1 MLGIDID
8 FLDWATFLYACLS
21 SQQFLSQYVHT
32 RRWIP
37 RLDGENIPN
46 ICTDLMDP
54 GSTRHANVPCPF
66 RECLRSSLRSRSESP
81 DVYFA
86 ELGPACLLLLFT
98 LRSSYGARRTMH
110 ASRFATG
117 STNAHCGCGTAFF
130 IYPFYSATIANC
142 KHSTRANPRMSS
154 AAQIWNS
161 ACLSRIRSL
170 VECAHYLQHCFVNR
184 SMTNRYR

>member
-1 MLGIDID
+1 MHRPNGP
-8 FLDWATFLYACLS
+8 W
-21 SQQFLSQYVHT
+21 VHT
-32 RRWIP
+32 SCQCTVPFP
-37 RLDGENIPN
+37 RMFAIQPAIQVRVSRCLFRGVGTGMPAIIIYVAVKLPCAAYYARVV
-46 ICTDLMDP
+46 I
-54 GSTRHANVPCPF
+54 RHWLYECPLWM
-66 RECLRSSLRSRSESP
+66 R
-81 DVYFA
+81 
-86 ELGPACLLLLFT
+86 
-98 LRSSYGARRTMH
+98 
-110 ASRFATG
+110 
-117 STNAHCGCGTAFF
+117 HCVF

>member
-86 ELGPACLLLLFT
+86 GLGPACLLLLFT

-117 STNAHCGCGTAFF
+117 STNAHCGCGTAFSSILF
-130 IYPFYSATIANC
+130 ILRRSRIANTVLVL
-142 KHSTRANPRMSS
+142 TRACLPRHKYG
-154 AAQIWNS
+154 IPL
-161 ACLSRIRSL
+161 ACLGLGVWWSALIIYST
-170 VECAHYLQHCFVNR
+170 F
-184 SMTNRYR
+184 S